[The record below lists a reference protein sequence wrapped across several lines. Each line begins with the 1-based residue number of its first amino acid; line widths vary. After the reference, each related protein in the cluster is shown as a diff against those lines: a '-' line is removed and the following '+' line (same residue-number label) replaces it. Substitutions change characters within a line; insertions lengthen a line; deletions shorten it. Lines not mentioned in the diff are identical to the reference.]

1 MHPTQTRRCQI
12 AALALAAGLL
22 ALSGCAKPA
31 NDRLRL
37 GACEVLPAF
46 QTHPHA
52 LPPAGPSV
60 TGLDRSGW
68 APIAY
73 AVPVHGTAHQPTYA
87 PSHFE
92 LDTLPRQRG
101 EFPTV
106 ESALDLG
113 EPDLGQEASLTFR
126 NQLWALFDAALI
138 VPRFVRRPS
147 CATDWSPGITY
158 DRVPG
163 AVAWTPTC
171 CTPDAPS
178 CCEAE
183 APAATGA
190 PAE

>member
-12 AALALAAGLL
+12 AALAAGLL

-46 QTHPHA
+46 QTNAHA

-73 AVPVHGTAHQPTYA
+73 VVPVHGTAHQPTYA

-126 NQLWALFDAALI
+126 NQLWALFDTFLI
-138 VPRFVRRPS
+138 VPRFVLRPP
-147 CATDWSPGITY
+147 CATDWSPDTTY
-158 DRVPG
+158 DRVPA
-163 AVAWTPTC
+163 AVAGTPTC
-171 CTPDAPS
+171 CPPAAPG

-183 APAATGA
+183 GPPEMEAPT
-190 PAE
+190 E